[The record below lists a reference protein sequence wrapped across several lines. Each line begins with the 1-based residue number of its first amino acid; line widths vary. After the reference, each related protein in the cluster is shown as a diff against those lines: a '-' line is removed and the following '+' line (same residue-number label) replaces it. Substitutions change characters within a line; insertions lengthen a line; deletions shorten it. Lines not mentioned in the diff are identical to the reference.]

1 MEQQRPTLPLLFFTF
16 FKIGLFTIGGGYAML
31 PLIRK
36 EIVEKRQWATDEEIL
51 NYYGIG
57 QSTPGIIAVN
67 TATFIGVHHYGFI
80 GGIVATLGM
89 VTPSWIIIISIAKFM
104 GAFQENIYIAQ
115 AFVGIRL
122 MVLALIARTLLKMGK
137 NLLCSMWDYGLMFWG
152 FVGLFFLQMTPIYVL
167 LLAGTIGVLRQSRK
181 KTWKAEEGRND

>member
-80 GGIVATLGM
+80 GGVIATLGM
-89 VTPSWIIIISIAKFM
+89 VTPSWIGIISIAKFM
-104 GAFQENIYIAQ
+104 WAFQGNAYIEQ
-115 AFVGIRL
+115 AFIGVRL
-122 MVLALIARTLLKMGK
+122 MVLALIASAMIKMGK
-137 NLLCSMWDYGLMFWG
+137 KVLYTIWDYGFMILG
-152 FVGLFFLQMTPIYVL
+152 FVGLFFLQITPIYVL
-167 LLAGTIGVLRQSRK
+167 LLAGIGGVLRQSRK
-181 KTWKAEEGRND
+181 KTWKAEGGRND